1 LAAAPPHAEELRDD
15 AVEQVVGNLLRAGV
29 VLAAAITLLGGAL
42 YLAGSGGAPADY
54 RVFAGQPAGLR
65 SVRSVVAGA
74 LALRAESVIQ
84 LGLLVLI
91 ATPIAR
97 VAFALLAFAR
107 QRDAAYVAISA
118 LVLTVLLFS
127 LFGGVRA

>member
-1 LAAAPPHAEELRDD
+1 MAGPREPEPRDD

-29 VLAAAITLLGGAL
+29 LAAAVITLVGGAL
-42 YLAGSGGAPADY
+42 YLARYGATTADY
-54 RVFAGQPAGLR
+54 RVFAGEPAELR
-65 SVRSVVAGA
+65 SVRGVVAGA
-74 LALRAESVIQ
+74 LTLHGRWVIQ

-107 QRDAAYVAISA
+107 QRDGTYVLISA
-118 LVLTVLLFS
+118 LVLGVLLFS
-127 LFGGVRA
+127 LFGGVG

>member
-1 LAAAPPHAEELRDD
+1 MADEPHAEQPRDD
-15 AVEQVVGNLLRAGV
+15 AVEQFVGNLLRAGV

-42 YLAGSGGAPADY
+42 YLARYGGARADY
-54 RVFAGQPAGLR
+54 RVFAGQPAELR

-74 LALRAESVIQ
+74 LALRGQWVIQ

-107 QRDAAYVAISA
+107 QRDGIYVAVSA
-118 LVLTVLLFS
+118 LVLAVLLFS
-127 LFGGVRA
+127 LFGGVGG

>member
-1 LAAAPPHAEELRDD
+1 
-15 AVEQVVGNLLRAGV
+15 
-29 VLAAAITLLGGAL
+29 
-42 YLAGSGGAPADY
+42 
-54 RVFAGQPAGLR
+54 VFAGQPAELR

-74 LALRAESVIQ
+74 LALRGQWVIQ

-107 QRDAAYVAISA
+107 QRDGIYVAVSA
-118 LVLTVLLFS
+118 LVLAVLLFS
-127 LFGGVRA
+127 LFGGVGG